1 MPRSTSF
8 NVRRFSV
15 GVGEGTGTL
24 LGTSVGS
31 SDGSGDGSVDVRP
44 SVNEPVGT
52 GEVAASSSAPLP
64 RLKTTTPAL
73 PTRATPSATA
83 PAINQGLFV
92 RFGGGGGGGKNP
104 LGTS

>member
-15 GVGEGTGTL
+15 GVGEGTGAL
-24 LGTSVGS
+24 LGTSV
-31 SDGSGDGSVDVRP
+31 GSGDGSVDVRP

-52 GEVAASSSAPLP
+52 GEAAVSCSAPPP

-73 PTRATPSATA
+73 PTKATTSATA
-83 PAINQGLFV
+83 PAINQSLFV
-92 RFGGGGGGGKNP
+92 RFGGGGGKRP
-104 LGTS
+104 